1 MAIRYSIVITTKN
14 RLEELKIT
22 LSKINY
28 LFSRADVECLVYD
41 DASTDATYEY
51 LRTNYPKIQLFR
63 NETSKGLIHN
73 RNVLLNSCKGDYAI
87 SLDDDAHFMTQNP
100 LELIDNYFANHP
112 KCAVI
117 AFRIFWGLVEPQETE
132 SLDVSERVKSFVGCG
147 HVWRKKDWR
156 FIPNYLEWFEFY
168 GEEDFAS
175 YQLFLNDL
183 EVHYCPTVLVNHRV
197 EVKSRKQQKD
207 YVSRLRK
214 SLRAAWYLYFMF
226 FPWKVIP
233 RKMIYSIGMQFKL
246 KVFKGDFK
254 ALLAI
259 ALAFFDLIFN
269 FRKTLQNSNRFS
281 KKQMT
286 QFQNLKEPKIYWIPQ
301 KNN

>member
-28 LFSRADVECLVYD
+28 LFSRADVECLVCD

-51 LRTNYPKIQLFR
+51 LRTNYPRIQLFR

-87 SLDDDAHFMTQNP
+87 SLDDDAHFITQNP
-100 LELIDNYFANHP
+100 LELIDNYFTNQP

-117 AFRIFWGLVEPQETE
+117 AFRIFWGLVEPDKTE
-132 SLDVSERVKSFVGCG
+132 FFEVSERVKSFVGCG
-147 HVWRKKDWR
+147 HVWRMNDWR
-156 FIPNYLEWFEFY
+156 FIPNYPEWFEFY
-168 GEEDFAS
+168 GEEDYAS

-183 EVHYCPTVLVNHRV
+183 EVHYCPAVLVNHRV

-207 YVSRLRK
+207 YVTRLRK

-226 FPWKVIP
+226 FPWKLIP
-233 RKMIYSIGMQFKL
+233 RKMFYSIGMQFKL

-254 ALLAI
+254 AFLAI
-259 ALAFFDLIFN
+259 TLAVFDLIFN
-269 FRKTLQNSNRFS
+269 FRKALQNSNRFS